1 MNQAEKKQSSPSPR
15 VPSPG
20 ETDLFAQ
27 TLRTV
32 AILVG
37 ACVLFVGA
45 LSTAAVVVAEKAVG
59 PSVSEGDRVK
69 SSAAEP
75 SPPAPKKPLS
85 I

>member
-1 MNQAEKKQSSPSPR
+1 MNQAEKKQSSPSAR
-15 VPSPG
+15 LPSPG

-59 PSVSEGDRVK
+59 PSVSEVSK
-69 SSAAEP
+69 STTAEP
-75 SPPAPKKPLS
+75 SSPAPKKPLS